1 MNKRK
6 FIKLNIG
13 ILTATLLSLGGISS
27 VVVAKNKPIYEKHVF
42 RTPVC
47 GVTNFHTSYSGKT
60 HKITFSGTASGF
72 RDLVIKYDGKIVKE
86 LKLKEAD
93 KHFKAT
99 IPFKG
104 YKSFKICD
112 DNGHVLKKVSAAQYA
127 TKRPRI
133 NSYYQTNEHL
143 KIELSGKKGDIVTIW
158 KNGKAV
164 KRKRIT
170 DKFGTIITVPNTLFE
185 DNSKITVTRHTIGK
199 KTSKGVELNRSK
211 DNSISIDKW

>member
-1 MNKRK
+1 MNKRR
-6 FIKLNIG
+6 FIKLHVG

-27 VVVAKNKPIYEKHVF
+27 VVVAKNKPIYEKQVF
-42 RTPVC
+42 RTPAY
-47 GVTNFHTSYSGKT
+47 GVANFHTSYSGKT

-72 RDLVIKYDGKIVKE
+72 RDLVIKYDGKVVKE
-86 LKLKEAD
+86 FKLKKAD
-93 KHFKAT
+93 RHFKTT

-104 YKSFKICD
+104 YKTFKIYD
-112 DNGHVLKKVSAAQYA
+112 GNGHMLKDISAAQYA
-127 TKRPRI
+127 TKKPRI

-199 KTSKGVELNRSK
+199 KTSKGVKINKSK
-211 DNSISIDKW
+211 DNSISIDK

>member
-86 LKLKEAD
+86 FKLKKAD

-112 DNGHVLKKVSAAQYA
+112 DNGHVLKKVSAAQYT

-170 DKFGTIITVPNTLFE
+170 DKFGTTITVPNALFE

-211 DNSISIDKW
+211 DNSISIDK

>member
-1 MNKRK
+1 
-6 FIKLNIG
+6 
-13 ILTATLLSLGGISS
+13 
-27 VVVAKNKPIYEKHVF
+27 
-42 RTPVC
+42 
-47 GVTNFHTSYSGKT
+47 
-60 HKITFSGTASGF
+60 
-72 RDLVIKYDGKIVKE
+72 IKYDGKIVKE
-86 LKLKEAD
+86 LKLKKAD
-93 KHFKAT
+93 KYFKAT

-170 DKFGTIITVPNTLFE
+170 DKFGTTITVPNALFE

-211 DNSISIDKW
+211 DNSISIDK

>member
-6 FIKLNIG
+6 FIKLNVG
-13 ILTATLLSLGGISS
+13 ILAAALLSLGGISS
-27 VVVAKNKPIYEKHVF
+27 VVVAKNKPIYEKQVF
-42 RTPVC
+42 HTPAYR
-47 GVTNFHTSYSGKT
+47 VTNFHTSYSGKT

-86 LKLKEAD
+86 LKLKKAD
-93 KHFKAT
+93 KHFKIA

-112 DNGHVLKKVSAAQYA
+112 GNGHMLKDISAAQYA
-127 TKRPRI
+127 TKKPRI
-133 NSYYQTNEHL
+133 NSYYETNEHL

-170 DKFGTIITVPNTLFE
+170 DKFGITITVPNTLFE

-199 KTSKGVELNRSK
+199 KTSKGVEINKSK
-211 DNSISIDKW
+211 DNSISIDK

>member
-86 LKLKEAD
+86 FKLKKAD
-93 KHFKAT
+93 KHFKTT

-104 YKSFKICD
+104 YKTFKIYGG
-112 DNGHVLKKVSAAQYA
+112 NQLLKTISAKKYA
-127 TKRPRI
+127 T
-133 NSYYQTNEHL
+133 
-143 KIELSGKKGDIVTIW
+143 SGPTLNI
-158 KNGKAV
+158 V
-164 KRKRIT
+164 KRNKDSVYIDFYTTPGNIIKIWEKGQPIYTTITDIQKDNISLDNNKFNNYNDLRIT
-170 DKFGTIITVPNTLFE
+170 QHK
-185 DNSKITVTRHTIGK
+185 RGK
-199 KTSKGVELNRSK
+199 KTSKMVALPKLEVGDVYRRVK
-211 DNSISIDKW
+211 

>member
-13 ILTATLLSLGGISS
+13 ILTATLLLLGGISS

-86 LKLKEAD
+86 LKLKKAD

-170 DKFGTIITVPNTLFE
+170 DKFGTTITVPNALFE

-211 DNSISIDKW
+211 DNSISIDK

>member
-6 FIKLNIG
+6 FIKLNVG

-86 LKLKEAD
+86 LKLKKAD

-170 DKFGTIITVPNTLFE
+170 DKFGTIITVPNTLFK

-211 DNSISIDKW
+211 DNSISIDK

>member
-6 FIKLNIG
+6 FIKLSIG
-13 ILTATLLSLGGISS
+13 ILAATLLPPGGVSS
-27 VVVAKNKPIYEKHVF
+27 VIAAKNKPIYEKHVF
-42 RTPVC
+42 RTPAY
-47 GVTNFHTSYSGKT
+47 GVANFHTSYSGKT
-60 HKITFSGTASGF
+60 HKITFRGTASGF

-86 LKLKEAD
+86 YKLKKAD

-99 IPFKG
+99 MPFKG
-104 YKSFKICD
+104 YKTFKIYD
-112 DNGHVLKKVSAAQYA
+112 GNGHMLKDISAAQYA
-127 TKRPRI
+127 TKKPRI

-170 DKFGTIITVPNTLFE
+170 DKFGTTITVPNALFE

-211 DNSISIDKW
+211 DNSISIDK